1 MMGLPEMSYALGSVL
16 LALLVAC
23 VFWLMCCLIAL
34 CRWLS
39 AVAEDRVMTTE
50 RTRILHAEWRRN
62 VKKVTG

>member
-1 MMGLPEMSYALGSVL
+1 MTGLPEMSYALGSVF

-39 AVAEDRVMTTE
+39 AVAEDRALTTE
-50 RTRILHAEWRRN
+50 RNRVLHAEWRRN